1 MSLIREKAELAASSA
16 APNLQQIDPA
26 TIYLI
31 IRVILEVIAIWKA
44 CGVTPSAAV
53 ALPKKHG
60 ILTNIKLRR
69 IINKVLVQNAKES
82 ESNLRDELQSGV
94 LKMAKG
100 LKVREM
106 TQMFEEHEQPP
117 TEMFS
122 GLQP

>member
-1 MSLIREKAELAASSA
+1 MSVIREKAELAAAASSD
-16 APNLQQIDPA
+16 LQQIDPM

-31 IRVILEVIAIWKA
+31 IKVILEIIAIWKA

-69 IINKVLVQNAKES
+69 IINKVLVQNAKET
-82 ESNLRDELQSGV
+82 EPGLRDQLQSGV

-106 TQMFEEHEQPP
+106 AQIFEEHEQPP

-122 GLQP
+122 GLQS